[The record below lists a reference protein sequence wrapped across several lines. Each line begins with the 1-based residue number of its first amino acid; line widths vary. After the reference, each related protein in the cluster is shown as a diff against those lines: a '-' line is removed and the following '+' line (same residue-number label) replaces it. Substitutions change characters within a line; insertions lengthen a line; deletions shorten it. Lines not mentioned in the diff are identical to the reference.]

1 MKLGIGKKLIGA
13 HTIGFVFF
21 LFLIIYSY
29 ITISSLLSIEKKSN
43 DLANKIKLIS
53 DLQIFIQ
60 QLVMPAND
68 YLITGDKKERENFVY
83 LVTKI
88 SSTLANIKTI
98 ENKTV
103 EETLIE
109 IEADNGFI
117 ELQQKI
123 MGLITTE
130 NPVNNKGAAGLVEEM
145 NAFANTLTDKITKL
159 HEIANKKMEHH
170 SVEAFK
176 IRKKTLNIYIFF
188 MVILLSGF
196 IFMIFSIMW
205 GIVRPLLN
213 LTNAVRVIGKG
224 DLDYKVKVGT
234 GDEIEILGDE
244 FNNMAKSLKE
254 KNEEIKALAIM
265 DGVTSLYNQRYFM
278 ERLNEEFERVRRY
291 KRNLSLIMIEID
303 YFKTKQD
310 ARENFISTKILKS
323 ISEIFNTAVRKSD
336 VVACYEEEKFVII
349 LPETGIDFA
358 ATLAE
363 RLRSEVESHDFS
375 DSETQ
380 PDRKITISLGVA
392 SYRED
397 LKSIDDLIKNAD
409 AALYRAKEAGR
420 NRVCT

>member
-98 ENKTV
+98 ENKTE

-109 IEADNGFI
+109 IEVDKGFI

-145 NAFANTLTDKITKL
+145 NAFANALTDKITKL

-196 IFMIFSIMW
+196 IFIIFSIMW

-254 KNEEIKALAIM
+254 KNEEIKALAIT

-291 KRNLSLIMIEID
+291 KRNLSLIMIDID
-303 YFKTKQD
+303 HFKKYND
-310 ARENFISTKILKS
+310 IHEHPKGNEILKDVA
-323 ISEIFNTAVRKSD
+323 EILNTTVRQSD
-336 VVACYEEEKFVII
+336 TVARYTEEKFII
-349 LPETGIDFA
+349 VLPETGIDY
-358 ATLAE
+358 ATALAE
-363 RLRSEVESHDFS
+363 RLRREVEFYDFP
-375 DSETQ
+375 DSEIQ
-380 PDRKITISLGVA
+380 PSGRITISLGVA

-397 LKSIDDLIKNAD
+397 LKSIDDLIKNAG